1 MRKLA
6 SFAAVFA
13 LLLGTTTAVMGQERQ
28 GVGLMLGIG
37 GTYTPSFDFTATI
50 PEFPGEALEVDV
62 DGGIGVAVRAGF
74 GVTPV
79 FVIFGG
85 FEQSW
90 HDLADS
96 DDDVQLRHILGG
108 VRVNLP
114 TDSRANPF
122 VSLGYGERRLRGEDE
137 EDGSTITITGN
148 FFDLGA
154 GVLFF
159 IAPSLGLDVG
169 LNYGFGEFD
178 NARSGDF
185 RIGIDTGNVN
195 ALRIRVGL
203 TWMPMVRR

>member
-13 LLLGTTTAVMGQERQ
+13 LLLGTTTTVLGQQRQ
-28 GVGLMLGIG
+28 GVGLMLGLG

-50 PEFPGEALEVDV
+50 PEFPDEALQVDL

-74 GVTPV
+74 GITPV

-90 HDLADS
+90 HDLADAG
-96 DDDVQLRHILGG
+96 DDVQLRHILGG

-114 TDSRANPF
+114 METRANPF

-148 FFDLGA
+148 FFDIGA
-154 GVLFF
+154 GVLFYL
-159 IAPSLGLDVG
+159 APTLGLDIG
-169 LNYGFGEFD
+169 ANYGFGEFD
-178 NARSGDF
+178 DARSGPIRF
-185 RIGIDTGNVN
+185 NIDTGNVN
-195 ALRIRVGL
+195 VIRLRVGL
-203 TWMPMVRR
+203 TWMPMARR